1 MALSGSSGL
10 LVVSGHSLSGR
21 VPWRIAAA
29 GGAGGVSAMS
39 AMLLEIRE
47 KPCGARPLM
56 AGGAM
61 GMGMGM
67 GVGVGVACARL
78 PSCAC
83 GKGAGCPEAIA
94 CRGGAS
100 PVARVGGRH
109 RDNCALETSPA
120 CRCVPRGTL
129 FSAPAAIETGMTAA
143 ARSRRR
149 FSFKATAD
157 RSIRKDR
164 AGAQSASNARRLQRW
179 RRGGAVRGRQV
190 PDALRGALHSGGAL
204 RMRAM
209 GRER

>member
-56 AGGAM
+56 ASGAM
-61 GMGMGM
+61 GLGL
-67 GVGVGVACARL
+67 GVACARL

-94 CRGGAS
+94 CRRGAS
-100 PVARVGGRH
+100 PVARAGGRH
-109 RDNCALETSPA
+109 SDNCAFETSPA

-143 ARSRRR
+143 VPPQRR

-157 RSIRKDR
+157 RSIRKNR
-164 AGAQSASNARRLQRW
+164 AGAQSASNARRLQRS